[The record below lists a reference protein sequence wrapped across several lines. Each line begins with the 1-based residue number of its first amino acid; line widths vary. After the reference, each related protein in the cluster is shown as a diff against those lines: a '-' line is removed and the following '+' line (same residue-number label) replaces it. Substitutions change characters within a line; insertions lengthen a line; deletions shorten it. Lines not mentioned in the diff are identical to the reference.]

1 MTKSVYISAAERQVT
16 KSAIALG
23 VLELF
28 SSRVKTVGVFRPLVH
43 SLDEDQVAEALLS
56 HRNSK
61 QTLASALGVTYKQYA
76 DDPLAAME
84 TIVHKYTTLADQ
96 CDAMVIVGS
105 DYSDIESTQELDRN
119 SLLAANL
126 NAPVLFVTSLA
137 GYSPDEVQRRTEGA
151 VEAFEAHHNTVISIV
166 GTQANPADRDEY
178 ASALRAIRDV
188 PVAVVPYSAMLNAPT
203 VQQQFDAAGVQFW
216 RGNEALLKGEALHTI
231 VGAMTL
237 PNLLPHL
244 QREATVV
251 FPADRLE
258 LVPALIMAHR
268 SPEYGPLASLIL
280 TGGFEIPES
289 MRKLFVD
296 ANIDLPIGITKQDTF
311 STAAKLQS
319 VHSFSTSSPRKIEAA
334 RNLFA
339 SYVDREQLL
348 AAIDL
353 PRTDL
358 RTPTMFEHQL
368 MQMARAQHRR
378 IILTNTDDDRVLQA
392 ASVVMTRGVADI
404 VLIGESGA
412 ISRRASQL
420 GLNLSGAEV
429 VSPTDATVLDRL
441 TDGYRKLHPETSVDD
456 ARAALADVNTFG
468 SMMVQ
473 LGMADGMV
481 TGINT
486 NTDATLR
493 PALDTVGMRDDVSVV
508 SGSFLMCM
516 ADRVLVY
523 ADCAVNPHPTA
534 QELADIALSSAETAS
549 YFDVEPRVAML
560 SYSTGR
566 GENAESE
573 RISEAIDLVRERRP
587 ELKID
592 GPMQFDA
599 AVDAKVAERKMP
611 GSEVAG
617 QATVFVF
624 PDLSTG
630 NNTYKA
636 VARHSGAIAVG
647 PILQGLGK
655 AINDTSSGASVEEI
669 VLAVS
674 ITAVQA
680 QHL

>member
-1 MTKSVYISAAERQVT
+1 M
-16 KSAIALG
+16 
-23 VLELF
+23 
-28 SSRVKTVGVFRPLVH
+28 
-43 SLDEDQVAEALLS
+43 
-56 HRNSK
+56 
-61 QTLASALGVTYKQYA
+61 
-76 DDPLAAME
+76 
-84 TIVHKYTTLADQ
+84 
-96 CDAMVIVGS
+96 
-105 DYSDIESTQELDRN
+105 
-119 SLLAANL
+119 
-126 NAPVLFVTSLA
+126 
-137 GYSPDEVQRRTEGA
+137 
-151 VEAFEAHHNTVISIV
+151 
-166 GTQANPADRDEY
+166 
-178 ASALRAIRDV
+178 
-188 PVAVVPYSAMLNAPT
+188 
-203 VQQQFDAAGVQFW
+203 
-216 RGNEALLKGEALHTI
+216 
-231 VGAMTL
+231 
-237 PNLLPHL
+237 
-244 QREATVV
+244 
-251 FPADRLE
+251 
-258 LVPALIMAHR
+258 
-268 SPEYGPLASLIL
+268 
-280 TGGFEIPES
+280 
-289 MRKLFVD
+289 
-296 ANIDLPIGITKQDTF
+296 
-311 STAAKLQS
+311 
-319 VHSFSTSSPRKIEAA
+319 HSFSTSSPRKIEAA

-368 MQMARAQHRR
+368 MQMARTQHRR

-429 VSPTDATVLDRL
+429 VSLTDAEVLDRL
-441 TDGYRKLHPETSVDD
+441 IDGYRKLHPETSVDD
-456 ARAALADVNTFG
+456 AHAALGDVNAFG

-473 LGMADGMV
+473 LGLADGMV

-486 NTDATLR
+486 NTEATLR
-493 PALDTVGMRDDVSVV
+493 PALDTVGIRDDVSVV

-523 ADCAVNPHPTA
+523 ADCAVNTHPTA
-534 QELADIALSSAETAS
+534 QELADIAMSSAETAG
-549 YFDVEPRVAML
+549 YFGVEPRVAML

-566 GENAESE
+566 GDNAESE

-599 AVDAKVAERKMP
+599 AVDAKAAERKMP

-636 VARHSGAIAVG
+636 VARHSGAVAVG

-674 ITAVQA
+674 LTAVQA

>member
-1 MTKSVYISAAERQVT
+1 MTKSVYISAAEPQVT

-28 SSRVKTVGVFRPLVH
+28 SSQVKTVGVFRPLVH
-43 SLDEDQVAEALLS
+43 SLDEDQVAHAMLS
-56 HRNSK
+56 HRSSK
-61 QTLASALGVTYKQYA
+61 QTLDSALGVTYERYA
-76 DDPLAAME
+76 QNPVAAID
-84 TIVHKYTTLADQ
+84 TIVAKYAALAER
-96 CDAMVIVGS
+96 CDAIVIVGS
-105 DYSDIESTQELDRN
+105 DYTDIESTQELDRN
-119 SLLAANL
+119 SVIAANL
-126 NAPVLFVTSLA
+126 NAPVIFVTKVG
-137 GYSPDEVQRRTEGA
+137 GYTPDEVQRRTEGA
-151 VEAFEAHHNTVISIV
+151 VEAFEAHHNTVIALI
-166 GTQANPADRDEY
+166 GTNADPSSREEY

-188 PVAVVPYSAMLNAPT
+188 PVSVVPYSGMLNAPT
-203 VQQQFDAAGVQFW
+203 VQQQFDAADVKFW

-258 LVPALIMAHR
+258 LVPALVMAHR

-280 TGGFEIPES
+280 TGGFEIS
-289 MRKLFVD
+289 DAMHKLFVD

-311 STAAKLQS
+311 TTAAKLQS

-339 SYVDREQLL
+339 SYIDREQLL

-368 MQMARAQHRR
+368 MQMARSQHRR
-378 IILTNTDDDRVLQA
+378 IILTNTDDDHVLQA

-404 VLIGESGA
+404 VLIGEPGS
-412 ISRRASQL
+412 ISRRASNM
-420 GLNLSGAEV
+420 GLNLSRAEV
-429 VSPTDATVLDRL
+429 VNPTDHQIIDRL
-441 TDGYRKLHPETSVDD
+441 ADGYVKTHPDTSFDD
-456 ARAALADVNTFG
+456 ARKALKDVHAFG
-468 SMMVQ
+468 AMMVQ

-481 TGINT
+481 T
-486 NTDATLR
+486 DSD
-493 PALDTVGMRDDVSVV
+493 PDSALDAALDVVGKQAGVDVV
-508 SGSFLMCM
+508 SGSCLMCM

-523 ADCAVNPHPTA
+523 ADCAVNPQPTA
-534 QELADIALSSAETAS
+534 EELADIAISSAQTAG
-549 YFDVEPRVAML
+549 YFGVEPRVAML

-566 GENAESE
+566 GSNSESE
-573 RISEAIDLVRERRP
+573 KLSKAIDLVRERQP

-599 AVDAKVAERKMP
+599 AVDATVAQRKMP
-611 GSEVAG
+611 DSDVAG

-624 PDLSTG
+624 PDLNTG

-636 VARHSGAIAVG
+636 VARHSGAVAVG
-647 PILQGLGK
+647 PIFQGLGK
-655 AINDTSSGASVEEI
+655 AINEVSAGATVEEI

-674 ITAVQA
+674 TTAVQA
-680 QHL
+680 QHI

>member
-1 MTKSVYISAAERQVT
+1 MTKSVYISAAERQVN

-43 SLDEDQVAEALLS
+43 SLDQDPVAEALLS

-61 QTLASALGVTYKQYA
+61 QTLDSALGVTYQQYA
-76 DDPLAAME
+76 HDPVVAME
-84 TIVHKYTTLADQ
+84 TIVSKYSMLAER
-96 CDAMVIVGS
+96 CDVVVIVGS
-105 DYSDIESTQELDRN
+105 DYTDIESMQELDRN

-126 NAPVLFVTSLA
+126 NAPVIFITKVSQYT
-137 GYSPDEVQRRTEGA
+137 PDEVARRTEGA
-151 VEAFEAHHNTVISIV
+151 IEAFEAHHNTVIAII
-166 GTQANPADRDEY
+166 GTHADPAGREEV
-178 ASALRAIRDV
+178 AQTLRALRDV
-188 PVAVVPYSAMLNAPT
+188 PVAVVPSSTMLNAPT
-203 VQQQFDAAGVQFW
+203 VQQQFDAADVQFW

-237 PNLLPHL
+237 PNLLPYL
-244 QREATVV
+244 QREATVI

-258 LVPALIMAHR
+258 LVPALVMAHR

-280 TGGFEIPES
+280 TGGFEIPEPLH
-289 MRKLFVD
+289 KLFAD

-319 VHSFSTSSPRKIEAA
+319 VNSFSTSSPRKIEAA

-368 MQMARAQHRR
+368 MQMARSQHRR
-378 IILTNTDDDRVLQA
+378 IILTNTNDDRVLQA
-392 ASVVMTRGVADI
+392 ADIIMTRGVADI
-404 VLIGESGA
+404 VLIGEPGN
-412 ISRRASQL
+412 ISRRASRL
-420 GLNLSGAEV
+420 GLNLSRASV
-429 VSPTDATVLDRL
+429 VNPADHQVLDQL
-441 TDGYRKLHPETSVDD
+441 AEAYAQQHEGVSFDQ
-456 ARAALADVNTFG
+456 ARAVLAEVNTFG

-473 LGMADGMV
+473 QGMADGMV
-481 TGINT
+481 TGID
-486 NTDATLR
+486 TDTEATLR
-493 PALDTVGMRDDVSVV
+493 PALDVVGKRDGVGVV

-523 ADCAVNPHPTA
+523 ADCAVNPQPTA
-534 QELADIALSSAETAS
+534 EELADIAISSAETAS
-549 YFDVEPRVAML
+549 HFDVEPRVAML

-566 GENAESE
+566 GSNAESE
-573 RISEAIDLVRERRP
+573 KISQAIDLVRERQP

-599 AVDAKVAERKMP
+599 AVDAAVGQRKMP

-655 AINDTSSGASVEEI
+655 AINDTSTGATVDEI